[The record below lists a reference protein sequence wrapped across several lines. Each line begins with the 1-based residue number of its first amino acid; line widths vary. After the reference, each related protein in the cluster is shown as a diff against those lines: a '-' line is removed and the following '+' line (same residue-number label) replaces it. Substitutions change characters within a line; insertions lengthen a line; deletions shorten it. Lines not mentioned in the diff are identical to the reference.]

1 MQEKIYEDNWPLF
14 EKVLGYLRYLTVKK
28 YITDEGKPVCADVG
42 CGFNG
47 RFLFSIAS
55 KIKRGYGID
64 IRANE
69 VEKGNITLIN
79 NSLCGGGIPLES
91 NSVDRVFS
99 LAVIEHLNDKD
110 LALIFSESVRILRP
124 AGKIILTTPT
134 PLAKPVLEF
143 LSFRLGLIS
152 RESILEHKH
161 YWNKRELF
169 ALMERYGCEVVKYK
183 KFQFGMNQLLV
194 AKKISKNQT
203 QVLK

>member
-1 MQEKIYEDNWPLF
+1 M
-14 EKVLGYLRYLTVKK
+14 
-28 YITDEGKPVCADVG
+28 
-42 CGFNG
+42 
-47 RFLFSIAS
+47 
-55 KIKRGYGID
+55 
-64 IRANE
+64 
-69 VEKGNITLIN
+69 
-79 NSLCGGGIPLES
+79 GGIPLES

-99 LAVIEHLNDKD
+99 LAVIEHLDDRD
-110 LALIFSESVRILRP
+110 LALIFSESARILRP